1 MNESESPEP
10 SALSAPPSPPSRATA
25 AAQHAAPVQP
35 PHGPLHS
42 PHSPLPPY
50 PAAPPVAELR
60 LGVPPSGAGKLL
72 HRAVTVTALIMFLLI
87 PLMLIRST
95 ITERSAF
102 REEAVQRVVKNTTAS
117 QQLVGPLLV
126 LPWTDV
132 VEVMATGE
140 NGLLTRQER
149 RVSGHVLRAPA
160 NLQVTGKLSPGALR
174 VGLYEVNVY
183 EWRAS
188 LKASFSGALPLP
200 IQGKRIWGTPYLVFG
215 IADVRGLV
223 GAPILQV
230 DGKALPLAAS
240 TRALSSKLAGVHSV
254 LPEVAGDLLP
264 VKDVAFDFVL
274 KGTHSLRV
282 VPLGDNTRVELESS
296 WPHPKFDGYSPRS
309 EIGDHGFKALWEI
322 SSLASNVRDS
332 LFGDPAMRQ
341 HELGEDKVDDASTT
355 KIAGADTLQV
365 SLVDPV
371 DVYTQTDRASKYGI
385 LFVVLTFVG
394 FVAFELIKRLPI
406 HPVQYLL
413 VGLALAIFFLMLLS
427 LSEHISFWGAYLISA
442 GACIGLQMAYLSG
455 VLKSWLRASGFAVM
469 LTTLYGVLYGL
480 LASED
485 NALLMGS
492 LLLFAVLSVIMWA
505 TRKVN
510 WYELGSAL
518 R

>member
-1 MNESESPEP
+1 MNEHEP
-10 SALSAPPSPPSRATA
+10 PAPSVLTTPP
-25 AAQHAAPVQP
+25 QQP
-35 PHGPLHS
+35 PHS
-42 PHSPLPPY
+42 PSLLPHAQAVSPPGYAAHAAQPPM
-50 PAAPPVAELR
+50 PTPPQ
-60 LGVPPSGAGKLL
+60 PSAAGKLFQ
-72 HRAVTVTALIMFLLI
+72 RAVTVTVLVMLLLI
-87 PLMLIRST
+87 PLLLIRST
-95 ITERSAF
+95 ITERASF
-102 REEAVQRVVKNTTAS
+102 RDEAMARVVKNTTAS

-132 VEVMATGE
+132 VEVMATDE
-140 NGLLTRQER
+140 RGLLVKQPK

-160 NLQVTGKLSPGALR
+160 RLQVNGQLVPGSLS
-174 VGLYEVNVY
+174 VGLFDVSVY

-188 LKASFSGALPLP
+188 LKASFAGALPLP
-200 IQGKRIWGTPYLVFG
+200 VQGTRSWGTPYLVFG

-230 DGKALPLAAS
+230 DGKALPLVAS
-240 TRALSSKLAGVHSV
+240 TNALSSKLAGVHAV

-264 VKDVAFDFVL
+264 VSNVAFDFVL
-274 KGTHSLRV
+274 KGTHALRV
-282 VPLGDNTRVELESS
+282 VPLGDDTRVELTSS

-309 EIGDHGFKALWEI
+309 EISDHGFKAVWEI
-322 SSLASNVRDS
+322 SALASNVRDS
-332 LFGDPAMRQ
+332 LLGDPSMRQ
-341 HELGEDKVDDASTT
+341 HELGEDKVDDVSTT
-355 KIAGADTLQV
+355 KIAGADTLAV

-371 DVYTQTDRASKYGI
+371 DIYTQTDRASKYGI
-385 LFVVLTFVG
+385 LFVLLTFVG
-394 FVAFELIKRLPI
+394 FVAFELIKRLSI
-406 HPVQYLL
+406 HPMQYLL

-427 LSEHISFWGAYLISA
+427 LSEHISFWRAYLISA
-442 GACIGLQMAYLSG
+442 GACIGLQTAYLSG

-492 LLLFAVLSVIMWA
+492 LLLFAVLSAIMFA

-510 WYELGSAL
+510 WYELGASL